1 MVDGSYHFC
10 LLEDGKLLV
19 HQETELRYWK
29 EKTQSYIWQAHLL
42 AEKEENM
49 SFVLAVGCFVRILEP
64 VWGEIVGLEK
74 WSQKTQTEVA
84 SAGS

>member
-1 MVDGSYHFC
+1 
-10 LLEDGKLLV
+10 
-19 HQETELRYWK
+19 
-29 EKTQSYIWQAHLL
+29 
-42 AEKEENM
+42 M

-64 VWGEIVGLEK
+64 VWREIVGLEK

>member
-1 MVDGSYHFC
+1 MEDGSYHFC

-42 AEKEENM
+42 AEKE
-49 SFVLAVGCFVRILEP
+49 
-64 VWGEIVGLEK
+64 
-74 WSQKTQTEVA
+74 
-84 SAGS
+84 